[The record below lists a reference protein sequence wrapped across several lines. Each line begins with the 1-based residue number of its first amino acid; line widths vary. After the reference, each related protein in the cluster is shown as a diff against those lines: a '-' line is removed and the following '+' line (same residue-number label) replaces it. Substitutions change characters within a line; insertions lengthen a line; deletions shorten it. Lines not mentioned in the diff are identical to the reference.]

1 MIKKQLIFLLLA
13 LPLLGYQVPQNQ
25 IADVSLST
33 LTDKQK
39 ASTYNLAKSIVR
51 HSYTS
56 KIKLI
61 FNDGSSSNYKID
73 YLLSTLKT
81 IAQDAEKSIAQ
92 DAEKSIAQDAEKSD
106 KLTEHLQFNT
116 RLKIKEIKGIKLFI
130 FDKGGEKIIKFESA
144 GLKIG
149 KRKIG
154 PFEVP
159 SNKNLIISPKITYY

>member
-1 MIKKQLIFLLLA
+1 MIKNQLIFLLLA

-25 IADVSLST
+25 MADVSLST
-33 LTDKQK
+33 LTDEQK

-51 HSYTS
+51 NSYTS

-81 IAQDAEKSIAQ
+81 IAQDAEGTIAQ
-92 DAEKSIAQDAEKSD
+92 DAEKPD
-106 KLTEHLQFNT
+106 KLTEHLKFNT

-130 FDKGGEKIIKFESA
+130 LDKGGEKIIKFESA

>member
-25 IADVSLST
+25 MADVSLST
-33 LTDKQK
+33 LTDEQK

-51 HSYTS
+51 NSYTS

-81 IAQDAEKSIAQ
+81 IAQDAEGTIAQ
-92 DAEKSIAQDAEKSD
+92 DA
-106 KLTEHLQFNT
+106 
-116 RLKIKEIKGIKLFI
+116 
-130 FDKGGEKIIKFESA
+130 
-144 GLKIG
+144 
-149 KRKIG
+149 
-154 PFEVP
+154 
-159 SNKNLIISPKITYY
+159 

>member
-1 MIKKQLIFLLLA
+1 MIKNQLIFLLLA

-25 IADVSLST
+25 MADVSIST
-33 LTDKQK
+33 LTDEQK
-39 ASTYNLAKSIVR
+39 ASTYNLAKSIGS

-73 YLLSTLKT
+73 YLLSAFKTIAQDAVKT
-81 IAQDAEKSIAQ
+81 IAQDAEKS
-92 DAEKSIAQDAEKSD
+92 DEPE
-106 KLTEHLQFNT
+106 KLTEYLEFNT
-116 RLKIKEIKGIKLFI
+116 RLKIREIKGIKLFI
-130 FDKGGEKIIKFESA
+130 LDKGGEKIIKFESA